1 MSTFRNELQD
11 IFVLEPGIVLL
22 EQKAEM
28 RRPIHPS
35 HALFGMSTKS
45 QMRSNPKT
53 MPSLSLVKQTAEQ
66 RGQQLTQLEDGA
78 KGYGGPSGVAG

>member
-11 IFVLEPGIVLL
+11 IFVLEPGVVHGLL

-35 HALFGMSTKS
+35 HALIGMSTKS

-66 RGQQLTQLEDGA
+66 RG
-78 KGYGGPSGVAG
+78 